1 MLCLAEQDVDRGALP
16 NETSWVTIRASAGHL
31 RRLPAAPRGTKA
43 LRPAKTAVA
52 PEVRR
57 RLSWLVS
64 VLGNNR
70 VAELLQV
77 SRSQP
82 SRWRTGKE
90 GLAVESRRAVIDL
103 DYIVTRLQEVY
114 VPEVA
119 RIWLTS
125 PNAFLGGGTPV
136 EALRQRGVLDVIA
149 AIDAE
154 AAGAYV

>member
-1 MLCLAEQDVDRGALP
+1 MAPP
-16 NETSWVTIRASAGHL
+16 NENGWVTIRVAAGSL
-31 RRLPAAPRGTKA
+31 AKLPVARRGTKA
-43 LRPAKTAVA
+43 APPAKTPVP

-90 GLAVESRRAVIDL
+90 GLAAESRRAVIDL
-103 DYIVTRLQEVY
+103 DYIITRLHEVY

-119 RIWLTS
+119 KVWLTS

-136 EALRQRGVLDVIA
+136 ETLRQRGVLDVIA

-154 AAGAYV
+154 AAGAYA

>member
-1 MLCLAEQDVDRGALP
+1 
-16 NETSWVTIRASAGHL
+16 VTIRAAAGSL
-31 RRLPAAPRGTKA
+31 AKLPVARRGTKA
-43 LRPAKTAVA
+43 APPAKTAVP

-90 GLAVESRRAVIDL
+90 GLAAESRRAVIDL
-103 DYIVTRLQEVY
+103 DYIITRLHEVY

-119 RIWLTS
+119 KVWLTS

-136 EALRQRGVLDVIA
+136 ETLRQRGVLDVIA

-154 AAGAYV
+154 AAGAYA

>member
-1 MLCLAEQDVDRGALP
+1 M
-16 NETSWVTIRASAGHL
+16 TIRAAAGPL
-31 RRLPAAPRGTKA
+31 GKLPAARRRTKA
-43 LRPAKTAVA
+43 TRPATTAVA

-57 RLSWLVS
+57 RLSWLVA

-82 SRWRTGKE
+82 SRWRTGRE
-90 GLAVESRRAVIDL
+90 GLAAESRRAVIDL

-114 VPEVA
+114 VAEVA
-119 RIWLTS
+119 KVWLTS